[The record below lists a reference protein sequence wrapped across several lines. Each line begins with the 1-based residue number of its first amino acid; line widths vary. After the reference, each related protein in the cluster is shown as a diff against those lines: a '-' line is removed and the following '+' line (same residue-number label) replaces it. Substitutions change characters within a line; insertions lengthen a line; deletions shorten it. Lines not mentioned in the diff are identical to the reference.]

1 MERSIQPVESAR
13 RQIAAAAYLIAEHQ
27 PTSRTLCSCGR
38 LLPCGVAI
46 ASSRAHDHN
55 SSVLAM
61 LHATLELPTIATA
74 GR

>member
-1 MERSIQPVESAR
+1 MQHSVQPVESAR
-13 RQIAAAAYLIAEHQ
+13 RQIAAAAFLIAEHQ

-38 LLPCGVAI
+38 LLPCTVAT

-55 SSVLAM
+55 SSVLA
-61 LHATLELPTIATA
+61 LLLATMELPTIATA